1 MDNRLEAK
9 IMKWEWKKKKKTI
22 RNRLDGKQSENGNN
36 YIK

>member
-9 IMKWEWKKKKKTI
+9 IMKWEWKKKKTI